1 MITIIHGDDIVSS
14 RNFFLDL
21 KKSSDNPITINEKN
35 LNFTTILQLLKG
47 SGLFDEQKDIF
58 IEELLSS
65 KKIIADSEKIIDLIK
80 NSKDR
85 NVNFWEK
92 NELTKTNLSAFP
104 NAKVK
109 LFKVPQNLFYFLDNI
124 KPNNKNNVINFHKTL
139 DSTDADAVF
148 YMMLRQ
154 FRLLIVLR
162 SQDLAL
168 SGTDD
173 LQIDEIKRLAPWQK
187 DKLKRQA
194 SFFSAGELKSIYNKL
209 FEIDLKIKV
218 GEITN
223 LSRAIDIFLLE
234 I

>member
-21 KKSSDNPITINEKN
+21 KKSSDNPITVDEKN

-58 IEELLSS
+58 MEELLSS
-65 KKIIADSEKIIDLIK
+65 KKNITDSEKIIDLIK

-85 NVNFWEK
+85 NIYFWEK

-104 NAKVK
+104 SANVK

-124 KPNNKNNVINFHKTL
+124 KPNNKDNVINFHKTL

-162 SQDLAL
+162 SEIPLR
-168 SGTDD
+168 GTDD
-173 LQIDEIKRLAPWQK
+173 LQIDEIKRLAAWQK

-209 FEIDLKIKV
+209 FEIDLKTKV